1 MLELGDASEDQ
12 HRKLGDKCSSSKLDA
27 VFTMGVETAYAH
39 DSIENIK
46 VKYHFE
52 EHKDLIKTLKGH
64 LNKNDKVLFKGSRGM
79 EMERVI
85 AGVFE

>member
-1 MLELGDASEDQ
+1 MSYAQ
-12 HRKLGDKCSSSKLDA
+12 HRKIIDADSHVIELDDFLHA
-27 VFTMGVETAYAH
+27 VA
-39 DSIENIK
+39 D
-46 VKYHFE
+46 E

-85 AGVFE
+85 AGIFE